1 MANDFTVF
9 ASSIAELYDDYDPND
24 PEDMRERMMLADAV
38 LMYGLHG
45 VEIELP
51 KSVKRA
57 FKGLKNAIDNSKNK
71 REQAKKGGRPRKA
84 KAEPEPEPEPE
95 QKPET
100 EVSESE
106 NPGSE
111 NGKPRFSE
119 PETEVSESENPNLT
133 CPSLAL
139 PSLACVDGTRGGDA
153 DVFAPPTLEECRA
166 YFAANCLSGDPDAFW
181 AYFESQGWVKGN
193 GQPVSNWGALA
204 LDWSRRQKRIDADDR
219 ARGKP
224 TASEVEAATFR
235 PTRTPEEAL
244 AEQERRWASEHP
256 GVDPAKVEAPRGT
269 TASRDRF
276 GLYQDAQRLLAARA
290 ACERRAS

>member
-106 NPGSE
+106 NP
-111 NGKPRFSE
+111 
-119 PETEVSESENPNLT
+119 NLT

-139 PSLACVDGTRGGDA
+139 PSLACVDGTRATTTEG
-153 DVFAPPTLEECRA
+153 FEPPTLEECRA
-166 YFAANCLSGDPDAFW
+166 YFAANCISGDPDKFW
-181 AYFESQGWVKGN
+181 AHYESQGWIRSSGM
-193 GQPVSNWGALA
+193 PVTSLKAAAMLWNSKQKQ
-204 LDWSRRQKRIDADDR
+204 LDAEAH

-224 TASEVEAATFR
+224 TDAEIQAATFK
-235 PTRTPEEAL
+235 PTRTPEQTR
-244 AEQERRWASEHP
+244 AELERRWREEHP
-256 GVDPAKVEAPRGT
+256 GIDPAKVKAPRGT
-269 TASRDRF
+269 TADPVALRA
-276 GLYQDAQRLLAARA
+276 YQDARRLLDARA